1 LLKFRF
7 KKKRFQNYVAITISS
22 TRGSSSNRISS
33 EPVERD
39 DFQIAV
45 LMCRVECE
53 EMVSVVQ
60 RRQENAPRHVVA
72 LTSALLEQFKWEI
85 FEHPPYSPDLVPRDY
100 HFFLHHNKFLAGQSL
115 RRDQETKDV
124 VQDWLKCLAA
134 IPFDAGTQK
143 LVTRYDKC
151 LNLHGDY
158 VKK

>member
-1 LLKFRF
+1 
-7 KKKRFQNYVAITISS
+7 
-22 TRGSSSNRISS
+22 
-33 EPVERD
+33 
-39 DFQIAV
+39 
-45 LMCRVECE
+45 MCRVECE

-85 FEHPPYSPDLVPRDY
+85 FEHPPYSPDFVPRDY
-100 HFFLHHNKFLAGQSL
+100 NFFLHHNKFLAGQSL

-134 IPFDAGTQK
+134 TPFDAGTQK

-151 LNLHGDY
+151 LNLHSDY